1 MTPIQHPLCNDV
13 LRAPVGD
20 KDCDD
25 LHISRE
31 NGEVWSFWRPNPEEL
46 SAIIMGGAV
55 ALRVAAPTHPPLSVH
70 VMTPENRDKR
80 EKTNDEI
87 KAIYESN
94 RERTKALVILMKNAI
109 TALAKEKGEKH
120 VPIVDQFLDLLS
132 LNAGKCE
139 VVRAVPDYQP
149 EPPKA

>member
-1 MTPIQHPLCNDV
+1 
-13 LRAPVGD
+13 
-20 KDCDD
+20 
-25 LHISRE
+25 
-31 NGEVWSFWRPNPEEL
+31 
-46 SAIIMGGAV
+46 MGGAV

-94 RERTKALVILMKNAI
+94 RERTKALVTLMKNAI